1 MTVTSLYAVMTP
13 PPPPPTTCSYTAMK
27 ALAQLVHETND
38 LAGQRELIAESLE
51 SEVMEP
57 LKGLARDIATERK
70 KHMAHGNE
78 LLRQLKASM
87 DTLER
92 VCVCHSVCVVF
103 VHDIQYT
110 LVSGFLAG
118 KN

>member
-1 MTVTSLYAVMTP
+1 MYTEFSHWRHVNDSNISLCCDHP
-13 PPPPPTTCSYTAMK
+13 PPPPPPPPCSYTAMK

-92 VCVCHSVCVVF
+92 VCVCVCGVC
-103 VHDIQYT
+103 T
-110 LVSGFLAG
+110 
-118 KN
+118 